1 MHKQFCYLT
10 SGVDNLIEKVTENWS
25 IQAMYM
31 KQYIEKK
38 DDKNGLFCD
47 KLAVV
52 EDKAHLEYNG
62 VQDFVEVGLY
72 NR

>member
-1 MHKQFCYLT
+1 
-10 SGVDNLIEKVTENWS
+10 
-25 IQAMYM
+25 MYM

-62 VQDFVEVGLY
+62 VQYFVEVGQY
-72 NR
+72 YR